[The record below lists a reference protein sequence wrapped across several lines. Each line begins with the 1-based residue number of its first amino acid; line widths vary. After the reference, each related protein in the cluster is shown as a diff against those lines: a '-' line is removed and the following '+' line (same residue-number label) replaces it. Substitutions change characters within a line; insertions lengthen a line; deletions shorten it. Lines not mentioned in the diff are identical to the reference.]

1 MRPLIL
7 IFTLLFAVARTSSA
21 QTCPPGDAA
30 RAAMLSLGLQ
40 NKLLAHKLDDGFE
53 LDASTTVEKDIV
65 MLRKTLDVA
74 TQAFFH
80 CEAGDTSD
88 PQILQSEL
96 ASFLHTD
103 RSKRDETSLRDDGV
117 YGANLRVK
125 VEPADGLS
133 KVVFVTLSFGI
144 SCGDDHILLLFS
156 KDTDQWRENLH
167 WYSANYTK
175 PSDAFGDFFTYAL
188 VPGPDKVP
196 LVAVA
201 HGHPWC
207 TSRFSN
213 FDVDL
218 LRPATESSPQLVLAH
233 VNEEYDRLGPDPEK
247 IRPTPDGFK
256 LRISVTAASPT
267 QSVRIATFQYR
278 TTAQILERV
287 QAKGKR

>member
-7 IFTLLFAVARTSSA
+7 IFTFLFAVARTCLA

-53 LDASTTVEKDIV
+53 LDPSLTVEKDIV

-88 PQILQSEL
+88 AEILQSKL

-103 RSKRDETSLRDDGV
+103 RSKRAETSSQQDGV

-125 VEPADGLS
+125 VEPVDGFS
-133 KVVFVTLSFGI
+133 KAVFVTLSFGI
-144 SCGDDHILLLFS
+144 SCGDDNILLLFS
-156 KDTDQWRENLH
+156 KDTGQWRENLH

-188 VPGPDKVP
+188 VPGPDRVP

-213 FDVDL
+213 FNVDL

-247 IRPTPDGFK
+247 IHPTPDGFK
-256 LRISVTAASPT
+256 LRISVTADNPIQASH
-267 QSVRIATFQYR
+267 VITFRYR
-278 TTAQILERV
+278 TTAQTLERV
-287 QAKGKR
+287 QKGKK